1 MTYQKLCTLL
11 KDGGIASP
19 EWEAALLAE
28 HFFGCSPALCAL
40 SPQKEYP
47 DGKIEDAVRRRLA
60 HEPLQYILGEWS
72 FYRQTYKVTPDCL
85 IPRSDTE
92 VLVEEALKRLPPH
105 ARFADLCT
113 GSGCIAVST
122 LAERP
127 DLSCIA
133 VDKFSETLALA
144 VHNAKKNGV
153 FERLTPLRA
162 DVLEPFAL
170 CACNSLDA
178 ILSNPPYIRTE
189 SLQALAPELH
199 REPIAAL
206 DGGTDGLCFYRAI
219 LQHTAAFLKE
229 DGFFLFEIGYDQ
241 GEALERLG
249 KETGF
254 PHCNIRKDYGGNPRV
269 VTLSRHPV

>member
-11 KDGGIASP
+11 KNGGIESP
-19 EWEAALLAE
+19 EWEAALLTE
-28 HFFGCSPALCAL
+28 HFYGCPPALVSL
-40 SPQKEYP
+40 SPSKEYP
-47 DGKIEDAVRRRLA
+47 DGPIADALRRRLA

-105 ARFADLCT
+105 AHFADLCT

-127 DLSCIA
+127 DCSCIA
-133 VDKFSETLALA
+133 VDKFSATLELA
-144 VHNAKKNGV
+144 VHNAQKNGV
-153 FERLTPLRA
+153 LDRLTPLQA
-162 DVLEPFAL
+162 DVLTPFAL
-170 CACNSLDA
+170 CAHHSLDA

-189 SLQALAPELH
+189 SLRTLAPELH
-199 REPIAAL
+199 KEPVVAL

-219 LQHTAAFLKE
+219 LQNTAVFLKE

-241 GEALERLG
+241 GAALEQLG
-249 KETGF
+249 KEAGF
-254 PHCNIRKDYGGNPRV
+254 PHCSIRRDYGGNPRA
-269 VTLSRHPV
+269 VTLSRNPV

>member
-11 KDGGIASP
+11 KSGGIEAP
-19 EWEAALLAE
+19 EWEAALLTE
-28 HFFGCSPALCAL
+28 HFCGRSPSLCSL
-40 SPQKEYP
+40 SPNEEYP
-47 DGKIEDAVRRRLA
+47 GGAVLDAVRRRLA

-92 VLVEEALKRLPPH
+92 VLVEEALRQLPPN

-127 DLSCIA
+127 DFSCIA
-133 VDKFSETLALA
+133 VDKFPATLALA
-144 VHNAKKNGV
+144 VHNAQKNGV
-153 FERLTPLRA
+153 SDRFTPLQA
-162 DVLEPFAL
+162 DVLTPFAL
-170 CACNSLDA
+170 CAHGSLDA

-189 SLQALAPELH
+189 SLSALAPELH
-199 REPIAAL
+199 REPVAAL

-219 LQHTAAFLKE
+219 LQNTAVFLKK

-241 GEALERLG
+241 GEALEQLG
-249 KETGF
+249 KEAGF
-254 PHCNIRKDYGGNPRV
+254 TDCRIRKDYGGNPRV
-269 VTLSRHPV
+269 VTLSRKHV